1 MDKINEQLLHELKA
15 FRRQLSK
22 HDSLTK
28 TREAI
33 NQFFNKEGQEI
44 TIKLTANT
52 CASEVKVT
60 VNNNEYSSRDIKS
73 FDLHEL
79 VRHSIREESK

>member
-1 MDKINEQLLHELKA
+1 MDKKDEQLLHELKA
-15 FRRQLSK
+15 FRRQLSD
-22 HDSLTK
+22 HDSLTR

-33 NQFFNKEGQEI
+33 SQFFCKEGQEI

-52 CASEVKVT
+52 CGSEVKVT
-60 VNNNEYSSRDIKS
+60 VNSNDYSSRDIRS